1 MHSDDE
7 APERRDPREV
17 GTLLSVMARLR
28 DPEHGCPWDV
38 AQTFETIAPYTIE
51 EAYEVAEAIARG
63 DMEELR
69 KELGDLLLQV
79 VFHARMAEERGLFAF
94 EDVVEAIVRKL
105 IFRHP
110 HVFGAPEQRG
120 KVEEDFWE
128 KAKESERAHDKGKE
142 KGSSLDGIAAALP
155 ALTRAWKLQKRAA
168 REGYDWPDAEGVV
181 EKIAEEAAE
190 LAVARQRMAPGELE
204 AEVGDLLFTLV
215 NLARHLGVDAEEA
228 LRKANARFEGRF
240 RATERTA
247 RRLGKRL
254 RDLSAEELDALWK
267 EAKARERRDATTGKE
282 HE

>member
-7 APERRDPREV
+7 APERRDPREI

-28 DPEHGCPWDV
+28 DPDHGCPWDV
-38 AQTFETIAPYTIE
+38 AQTFETIAPHTIE

-128 KAKESERAHDKGKE
+128 KAKENERANDKGRE

-155 ALTRAWKLQKRAA
+155 ALMRAQKLQKRAA

-190 LAVARQRMAPGELE
+190 LAVARQRMAAGEVE
-204 AEVGDLLFTLV
+204 AEVGDLLFTMV

-240 RATERTA
+240 RAAERTA
-247 RRLGKRL
+247 RRLGKHL
-254 RDLSAEELDALWK
+254 RDLSAEELDALWE